1 MEALE
6 IAAIVNVVNL
16 YPVAVDTQMWAL
28 FDHVFTENVH
38 VDFGWPAVW
47 DELGTL
53 KLAFDAIHAP
63 FAATQHATRG
73 HHVVVDGDRATC
85 LSYVLGRFI
94 REVPG
99 GGNMFESA
107 GWYDDA
113 LVRTPAGWR
122 IGRRTCRMLWWGGNP
137 AVLQTSPA
145 VPVEP
150 MLDSLVAEARAAR
163 LDHLRSLERQMGR
176 AAPMPRE

>member
-6 IAAIVNVVNL
+6 IAAITNVINL
-16 YPVAVDTQMWAL
+16 YPLAVDTQNWAL
-28 FDHVFTENVH
+28 FDRVFTEDIH
-38 VDFGWPAVW
+38 CDFGGPAIW
-47 DELGTL
+47 NDRASL

-73 HHVVVDGDRATC
+73 HHVAVDGDRATC

-94 REVPG
+94 RDVP

-113 LVRTPAGWR
+113 LIRTPEGWR
-122 IGRRTCRMLWWGGNP
+122 ISRRVCRMLWWGGNP
-137 AVLQTSPA
+137 AVLQTSPD

-150 MLDSLVAEARAAR
+150 MLDSLVAEARAGR
-163 LDHLRSLERQMGR
+163 LGHLQALERC
-176 AAPMPRE
+176 

>member
-1 MEALE
+1 MEAAD
-6 IAAIVNVVNL
+6 IAAITNVINL
-16 YPVAVDTQMWAL
+16 YPIAVDTQSWAL
-28 FDHVFTENVH
+28 FDQVFTDDIYC
-38 VDFGWPAVW
+38 DFGPPAVW
-47 DELGTL
+47 NDRASL
-53 KLAFDAIHAP
+53 KQAFDMIHAP

-73 HHVVVDGDRATC
+73 HHVAVDGDRATC

-94 REVPG
+94 REVAE

-122 IGRRTCRMLWWGGNP
+122 ISRRVCRMLWWGGNP
-137 AVLQTSPA
+137 KVLQTSPD

-150 MLDSLVAEARAAR
+150 VLDALVAEARAGR
-163 LDHLRSLERQMGR
+163 LGHLAALESRL
-176 AAPMPRE
+176 